1 MSVEPQERK
10 KFFKSAAF
18 LVLSL
23 AKAPYGGV
31 PLVSTRIIKMSLALV
46 SVVALAMM
54 LGSIMLGSTTSGAYA
69 DRPDP
74 TPTGTNVPNTPTEVP
89 EPCKGTPVS
98 GSACITLTPT
108 PTATPTK
115 TATPTSTPTKT
126 ATPTS
131 TPTKPTKTPTPTKTP
146 KTSTPTATPTIV
158 TATPTSTPTTIVTVT
173 VTPTPTATSVIP
185 IPTATVRADTGDP
198 LSMVAANPTSGGGP
212 IQWMMATGVVLA
224 LVAIIGF
231 LAMRVR
237 NREI

>member
-1 MSVEPQERK
+1 
-10 KFFKSAAF
+10 
-18 LVLSL
+18 
-23 AKAPYGGV
+23 
-31 PLVSTRIIKMSLALV
+31 MSLALV

-74 TPTGTNVPNTPTEVP
+74 TPMGTNVPNTPTEVP

-115 TATPTSTPTKT
+115 TATPKTPT
-126 ATPTS
+126 ATPTG

-146 KTSTPTATPTIV
+146 KTSTPTATPTTV
-158 TATPTSTPTTIVTVT
+158 TATPTTVVTVT
-173 VTPTPTATSVIP
+173 VTPTPTATSVIY

-198 LSMVAANPTSGGGP
+198 MLLVGSPTSGGGP
-212 IQWMMATGVVLA
+212 VGWMMITGAVLA